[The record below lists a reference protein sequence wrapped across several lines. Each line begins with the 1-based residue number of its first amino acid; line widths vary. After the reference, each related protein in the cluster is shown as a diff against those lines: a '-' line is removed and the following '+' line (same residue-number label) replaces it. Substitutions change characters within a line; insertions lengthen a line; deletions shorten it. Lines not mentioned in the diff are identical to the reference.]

1 MQTEVNAKEYIGDLM
16 ARSRKAQRT
25 IEHASQE
32 EVDDLVRRLA
42 WASVQPEFAKK
53 LAETL
58 VEESGMGYLPDKIAK
73 IHNKVRGALRD
84 MKGKKSVGVVEDN
97 KETGIIK
104 IAKPMGVIGALIPV
118 TNGEATPILKAMFAI
133 KTRNSIVM
141 APHPKA
147 LKTNNMAVAL
157 MRSVLKEQGWPE
169 DLIIGVEKITV
180 EVSKEL
186 LRSCDMNLAT
196 GGPAMVKEAYS
207 GGRPSQGVGAGNAVS
222 VVDETADLA
231 DAAKK
236 IMMSKTFDYATS
248 CSTENSLVINESIY
262 DRFIEELKKVGAY
275 LVNKE
280 EKAKLRKAMWD
291 EKGVL
296 NREIVAKP
304 AKRIAEVAGIEMPAD
319 RTFIL
324 IEEDGVGPDHPF
336 AAEKL
341 SVTVAL
347 FKYKEFP
354 EALDLVNRI
363 TTHSGPG
370 HSCGIHTTND
380 DRVKELGL
388 KVKVSRIIIRQ
399 PQCLANSGAWTNG
412 MPMSLTLGCG
422 SWGGNST
429 TSNVTWEHL
438 LNYSWISYPIKMNKP
453 TDLEL
458 FGSVAVSK

>member
-1 MQTEVNAKEYIGDLM
+1 
-16 ARSRKAQRT
+16 
-25 IEHASQE
+25 
-32 EVDDLVRRLA
+32 
-42 WASVQPEFAKK
+42 
-53 LAETL
+53 
-58 VEESGMGYLPDKIAK
+58 
-73 IHNKVRGALRD
+73 
-84 MKGKKSVGVVEDN
+84 
-97 KETGIIK
+97 
-104 IAKPMGVIGALIPV
+104 
-118 TNGEATPILKAMFAI
+118 
-133 KTRNSIVM
+133 
-141 APHPKA
+141 
-147 LKTNNMAVAL
+147 
-157 MRSVLKEQGWPE
+157 
-169 DLIIGVEKITV
+169 
-180 EVSKEL
+180 
-186 LRSCDMNLAT
+186 
-196 GGPAMVKEAYS
+196 
-207 GGRPSQGVGAGNAVS
+207 
-222 VVDETADLA
+222 
-231 DAAKK
+231 
-236 IMMSKTFDYATS
+236 MSKTFDYATS

-262 DRFIEELKKVGAY
+262 DRFIEELKNVGAY

-296 NREIVAKP
+296 NRDIVAKP
-304 AKRIAEVAGIEMPAD
+304 AAQIAKVAGIDMPGD
-319 RTFIL
+319 RTFIM

-347 FKYKEFP
+347 FKYKEFG

-370 HSCGIHTTND
+370 HSCGIHTMND

-412 MPMSLTLGCG
+412 LPMSLTLGCG

-453 TDLEL
+453 TDEEL